1 MIMSSR
7 RNVML
12 VFIIMWVMFMSGS
25 FKSGVEAAFKADRVS
40 VSIKNDLTT
49 TLTLGCHSSE
59 DGIGTRTLQT
69 NQTYDFSFR
78 PNFWGS
84 TKFVCDFLW
93 DLDNKRINHN
103 NFLIYKYKRDR
114 YLCNTNCQWGI
125 NPTNAT
131 QYVPKDDPHVSPQD
145 NKVYPW

>member
-1 MIMSSR
+1 MSFS

-12 VFIIMWVMFMSGS
+12 VLIIMWVMFMSGS
-25 FKSGVEAAFKADRVS
+25 FESGVEAAFKADRVF

-49 TLTLGCHSSE
+49 LLTLGCHSSE

-69 NQTYDFSFR
+69 NQTYDFNFR

-93 DLDNKRINHN
+93 ELDSKRISHD

-114 YLCNTNCQWGI
+114 YLCNTNCRWGI
-125 NPTNAT
+125 NQTHAT
-131 QYVPKDDPHVSPQD
+131 QYVPKDDPYVIGHD
-145 NKVYPW
+145 DIGYPWS

>member
-1 MIMSSR
+1 MSSG

-25 FKSGVEAAFKADRVS
+25 FKSGVEAAFKADRVF
-40 VSIKNDLTT
+40 VLIKNDLTT
-49 TLTLGCHSSE
+49 PLTLGCHSSE
-59 DGIGTRTLQT
+59 DGIGTRILQT

-93 DLDNKRINHN
+93 DLNGKRITHN
-103 NFLIYKYKRDR
+103 NFMIYKYKRDH
-114 YLCNTNCQWGI
+114 YVCNTNCTWGI
-125 NPTNAT
+125 SQTKAT
-131 QYVPKDDPHVSPQD
+131 QYIPKADPFVTRDQDDKD
-145 NKVYPW
+145 YNW